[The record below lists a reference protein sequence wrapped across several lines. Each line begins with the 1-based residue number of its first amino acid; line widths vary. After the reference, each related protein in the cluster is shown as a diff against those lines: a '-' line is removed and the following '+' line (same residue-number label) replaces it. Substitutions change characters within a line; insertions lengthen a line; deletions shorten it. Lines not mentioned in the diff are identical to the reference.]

1 MFATVHTAARRI
13 ITGSHSLMIL
23 RLKMNAD
30 GSLLM
35 KTLDRSV
42 ETFGLEL

>member
-1 MFATVHTAARRI
+1 MLATVRTAARRI
-13 ITGSHSLMIL
+13 IRHSLMIL
-23 RLKMNAD
+23 RTKMNAD